1 MRGGDGLWQNAANER
16 IVGVDGV
23 EGLDCA
29 ILLCKDDNILV
40 DGNKWD

>member
-1 MRGGDGLWQNAANER
+1 MRGRDGYWQNAANER

-29 ILLCKDDNILV
+29 VLCVKTVIY
-40 DGNKWD
+40 